1 MSIINRKWPDDD
13 KWIDIVGQNGDY
25 AMISDNKEFYKD
37 FTPDE
42 AAVVTV
48 IDKITPLLTD
58 ELYRNSELDPDQA
71 KRVAEKVRKSAAI
84 RMVLWQLITDEKG

>member
-1 MSIINRKWPDDD
+1 MIADNR
-13 KWIDIVGQNGDY
+13 
-25 AMISDNKEFYKD
+25 EFYKE

-48 IDKITPLLTD
+48 INHITPLLTD
-58 ELYRNSELDPDQA
+58 ELYKNSELDADQA
-71 KRVAEKVRKSAAI
+71 KRVAEKVRESAAI